1 MNSRSTGTHFGNDLV
16 AAVESSHGVR
26 LTGGSTGGIV
36 EAFGDDA
43 NITLRV
49 RGQGTGGVVLGN
61 SSSPVTFGGSL
72 TFGGASTTPIAT
84 VQRYLVQFTP
94 PALAANAANQST
106 ITVTGLT
113 TSAYGLT
120 FTPTSTL
127 SPVYTWQVQCVTA
140 DELTIRFQ
148 NTSGSTIGTGQ
159 STNRAYLLAY
169 T

>member
-1 MNSRSTGTHFGNDLV
+1 MNNRSTGVHFGNDLV
-16 AAVESSHGVR
+16 SNVESSHGVR

-36 EAFGDDA
+36 ESFGDDA
-43 NITLRV
+43 NIALRV
-49 RGQGTGGVVLGN
+49 QGKGTGATIVGN
-61 SSSPVTFGGSL
+61 SSSPATFGGSVTL
-72 TFGGASTTPIAT
+72 GSASTTAVAS

-94 PALAANAANQST
+94 PALAANAAVQST

-113 TSAYGLT
+113 TGAYGLT

-127 SPVYTWQVQCVTA
+127 SPVYTWQVQCVAA

-148 NTSGSTIGTGQ
+148 NTAASTIGTGQ
-159 STNRAYLLAY
+159 STNRAILLAY